1 MSKRKRPED
10 KVKVG
15 RHSKY
20 EQKPDEYNLK
30 AWLLAVEGKRNIDIA
45 TGLHISTRA
54 IHDWQHKYPEFRSA
68 LQRGRA
74 IAAGRL
80 EETLY
85 NLAVGGL
92 PSEESRVEGI
102 IKKDSKGNIVYDAQ
116 NHPVTVPHKII
127 KVKKTAL
134 PDRESLLACLRVW
147 KPQDWDKATRLHLGG
162 DEDAPPL
169 QVQLTNLT
177 DDDLMKMVTDIA
189 ARKQSGKS

>member
-10 KVKVG
+10 KVKLG

-20 EQKPDEYNLK
+20 EQKPDEWNLK
-30 AWLLAVEGKRNIDIA
+30 VWLLAAQGKHNKEICKVLGISIGTLQWWREKHPDFLS
-45 TGLHISTRA
+45 GL
-54 IHDWQHKYPEFRSA
+54 E
-68 LQRGRA
+68 RGRMV
-74 IAAGRL
+74 AAGRL

-85 NLAVGGL
+85 NLAVGGIEA
-92 PSEESRVEGI
+92 EESRVEGI
-102 IKKDSKGNIVYDAQ
+102 IKKDSKGNIIYDGQ
-116 NHPVTVPHKII
+116 HRPVTVPHKII